1 MNVNVAFNLL
11 CGFSRGFSSYF
22 CVCVSH
28 FNSILLLNDQ
38 LIATFNPLRLLL
50 FVFVDIIC
58 FRLYTLG
65 FSFYLCVD
73 MLMDSLILFYLR
85 SLICSWIQLL
95 FVCVSK
101 FNFILVLNDQLIATF
116 NPLFVNIC
124 FRCTILPFFYLSE
137 LSMESQRTLLEQGE
151 KIKLVDVRRI
161 LHRTRVWFLCL
172 RFSNRTRGVNGRRP
186 GGCAEQLAAISI
198 GIFVACVVIN

>member
-1 MNVNVAFNLL
+1 MNVNVPFNFLS
-11 CGFSRGFSSYF
+11 GFSCGFSSYF

-28 FNSILLLNDQ
+28 FNSILLNDQ
-38 LIATFNPLRLLL
+38 LIATFNPLCLLL
-50 FVFVDIIC
+50 FVFVDIVC

-65 FSFYLCVD
+65 YSFYLCVD
-73 MLMDSLILFYLR
+73 MLMDSLILFAFVDKLVDSVVIR
-85 SLICSWIQLL
+85 
-95 FVCVSK
+95 VCVSK

-116 NPLFVNIC
+116 NPLFVIIC

-137 LSMESQRTLLEQGE
+137 LSMESRRSLLEQGE

-161 LHRTRVWFLCL
+161 LHRTRVSYLCL
-172 RFSNRTRGVNGRRP
+172 RFSNRTRGVSGRRP

-198 GIFVACVVIN
+198 GIFAACAVIN